1 MIRWLPFE
9 GIAALRFMREGWIQT
24 IFILV
29 GVSLGVAVT
38 VFETSILTGVQA
50 NFLKRVLT
58 SQAHIVLLPP
68 DEVARPLHDGP
79 GIVEDATLQRPN
91 QRLRSIDQWQTI
103 RATVAS
109 TPGVRVVASVAS
121 GAAMAVRG
129 DATASISI
137 IGAEPEDYFRIVRV
151 PDYIVAGTWRLTSDD
166 ILIGTD
172 LATLLGVTVGDRLFV
187 TGRSPT
193 PRALTITAIFD
204 LGSKGANLR
213 TTFVA
218 FRTGQSLLNLVGG
231 VTSLEI
237 AVADAFAAETIAQDL
252 SARTGVRAD
261 SWIKTNAQFF
271 TAVQAQNTSNIVISS
286 AVALSVA
293 FGVASV
299 LVVSVVQRGR
309 EIGILRAMGARRG
322 QVLLVFLLQGGVL
335 GFLGAVLG
343 SLIGAGLLLVWHDQV
358 RQTDGT
364 ELFPYVLDPL
374 LIGGTLAFASV
385 VGLLAGMAPA
395 MQAARLDPAVAIRG

>member
-1 MIRWLPFE
+1 MIPWLPFE
-9 GIAALRFMREGWIQT
+9 AIAALRFMREGWIQT

-38 VFETSILTGVQA
+38 VFESSVLTGVQA

-68 DEVARPLHDGP
+68 DEVARPLHP
-79 GIVEDATLQRPN
+79 EVIEDAAQQRPN

-103 RATVAS
+103 RQTVAA
-109 TPGVRVVASVAS
+109 TPGVRVVASVAA
-121 GAAMAVRG
+121 GAALAVRG
-129 DATASISI
+129 DATAAIAI
-137 IGAEPEDYFRIVRV
+137 TGAEPGDYFSIVRV
-151 PDYIVAGTWRLTSDD
+151 PDYIVQGTLRLTSDD

-172 LATLLGVTVGDRLFV
+172 LAILLGVTVGDRLVV
-187 TGRSPT
+187 TARTAT
-193 PRALTITAIFD
+193 PRALTITGIFD

-213 TTFVA
+213 STYVA
-218 FRTGQSLLNLVGG
+218 FRTAQSLLDLVGG

-237 AVADAFAAETIAQDL
+237 AVNDAFAAETIVQDL
-252 SARTGVRAD
+252 AARTGVRAD
-261 SWIKTNAQFF
+261 SWIKTNSQFF
-271 TAVQAQNTSNIVISS
+271 TAVQAQNTSNLVISAS
-286 AVALSVA
+286 VALSVA

-309 EIGILRAMGARRG
+309 EIGILRAMGARR
-322 QVLLVFLLQGGVL
+322 QQILLVFLIQGGVL
-335 GFLGAVLG
+335 GFLGAVIG
-343 SLIGAGLLLVWHDQV
+343 SALGAGLLLVWHDQV

-364 ELFPYVLDPL
+364 ELFPYILDPW
-374 LIGGTLAFASV
+374 LIGPTIAFAAL
-385 VGLLAGMAPA
+385 VGVLAGMAPA

>member
-1 MIRWLPFE
+1 MIGWLPFE
-9 GIAALRFMREGWIQT
+9 GVAALRFMREGWIQT
-24 IFILV
+24 VFILV

-38 VFETSILTGVQA
+38 VFESSVLSGVQA
-50 NFLKRVLT
+50 NFLRRVLT

-68 DEVARPLHDGP
+68 DEAARPLHAEP
-79 GIVEDATLQRPN
+79 GVTQDATLQRPN

-103 RATVAS
+103 RGVAAATR
-109 TPGVRVVASVAS
+109 GVGVVASVAS
-121 GAAMAVRG
+121 GAALAVRG
-129 DATASISI
+129 DATAAISV
-137 IGAEPEDYFRIVRV
+137 IGAEPDDYFRIVRV
-151 PDYIVAGTWRLTSDD
+151 SDYMTAGTLRLTSDD
-166 ILIGTD
+166 ILIGAD
-172 LATLLGVTVGDRLFV
+172 LALLLGVTVGDRLLV
-187 TGRSPT
+187 TARSDT
-193 PRALTITAIFD
+193 PRALTITGIFD

-218 FRTGQSLLNLVGG
+218 FRTGQSLLDLPGG

-252 SARTGVRAD
+252 AGRTGVRAD
-261 SWIKTNAQFF
+261 SWIRTNAQFF
-271 TAVQAQNTSNIVISS
+271 SAVQAQDISNIVISA

-322 QVLLVFLLQGGVL
+322 QILTVFLIQGGAL
-335 GFLGAVLG
+335 GVVGAGLG
-343 SLIGAGLLLVWHDQV
+343 SLMGAGLLLVWHDRV

-364 ELFPYVLDPL
+364 ELFPFILDPL
-374 LIGGTLAFASV
+374 LIGCTIAFAAI
-385 VGLLAGMAPA
+385 VGVLAGMAPA
-395 MQAARLDPAVAIRG
+395 LQAARLDPAAAIRG

>member
-38 VFETSILTGVQA
+38 VFESSVLTGVQA
-50 NFLKRVLT
+50 NFLRRVLT

-68 DEVARPLHDGP
+68 DEVARPLRAGP
-79 GIVEDATLQRPN
+79 GIVQDATLQRPN

-103 RATVAS
+103 RETVAA
-109 TPGVRVVASVAS
+109 TPGVRVIASVAA
-121 GAAMAVRG
+121 GAALAVRG
-129 DATASISI
+129 DATAAISI
-137 IGAEPEDYFRIVRV
+137 IGAEPADYFSIVRV
-151 PDYIVAGTWRLTSDD
+151 PDYIVAGALRLTSED

-172 LATLLGVTVGDRLFV
+172 LAILLGVAVGDRLVV
-187 TGRSPT
+187 TARSAT
-193 PRALTITAIFD
+193 SRSLTIAAIFD

-218 FRTGQSLLNLVGG
+218 FRTGQSLLNLAGG

-237 AVADAFAAETIAQDL
+237 AVQDAFTAETIAQDL
-252 SARTGVRAD
+252 AARTGVRAD

-271 TAVQAQNTSNIVISS
+271 TAVQAQNTSNIVISA

-322 QVLLVFLLQGGVL
+322 QVLVVFLIQGGAMGV
-335 GFLGAVLG
+335 LGAVLG
-343 SLIGAGLLLVWHDQV
+343 SLMGAGLLLIWHDQV
-358 RQTDGT
+358 RQTDGA
-364 ELFPYVLDPL
+364 ELFPFILDPL
-374 LIGGTLAFASV
+374 LIGGTIVFAAV
-385 VGLLAGMAPA
+385 VGVLAGMAPA

>member
-1 MIRWLPFE
+1 MIRWLPFA
-9 GIAALRFMREGWIQT
+9 GIAALRFMREGWVQT
-24 IFILV
+24 LFILV

-38 VFETSILTGVQA
+38 VFETSVLKGVQA
-50 NFLKRVLT
+50 NFLRRVLT

-68 DEVARPLHDGP
+68 DEVARALHAEAG
-79 GIVEDATLQRPN
+79 VTEDAALQRPN

-103 RATVAS
+103 RGTAS
-109 TPGVRVVASVAS
+109 AMPGIRVVATVAS
-121 GAAMAVRG
+121 GAALAVRG
-129 DATASISI
+129 DATAAISI
-137 IGAEPEDYFRIVRV
+137 VGAEPEDYFSIVRV
-151 PDYIVAGTWRLTSDD
+151 PDYVVAGTLRLTSDD

-172 LATLLGVTVGDRLFV
+172 LATLLGVTVGDRLLV
-187 TGRSPT
+187 TARTDT
-193 PRALTITAIFD
+193 PRSLTITAIFD

-218 FRTGQSLLNLVGG
+218 FRTGQSLLDLAGG

-237 AVADAFAAETIAQDL
+237 AVNDAFAAEAIAKDIA
-252 SARTGVRAD
+252 ARTGVRAD
-261 SWIKTNAQFF
+261 SWIMTNAQFF
-271 TAVQAQNTSNIVISS
+271 TAVQAQDTSNIVISA

-322 QVLLVFLLQGGVL
+322 QVLLVFLIQGGVL
-335 GFLGAVLG
+335 GIVGAALG
-343 SLIGAGLLLVWHDQV
+343 SLMGAGLLLVWHDRV

-364 ELFPYVLDPL
+364 ELFPFTLDPL
-374 LIGGTLAFASV
+374 LIGGTVVFAAL
-385 VGLLAGMAPA
+385 VGVLAGMAPA

>member
-38 VFETSILTGVQA
+38 VFESSVLSGVQA
-50 NFLKRVLT
+50 NFLRRVLT

-68 DEVARPLHDGP
+68 DEVARPLHDEP
-79 GIVEDATLQRPN
+79 GVIEDATLQRPN

-103 RATVAS
+103 RETVAA
-109 TPGVRVVASVAS
+109 TPGVRVIANIAA
-121 GAAMAVRG
+121 GAALAVRG
-129 DATASISI
+129 DATAAISI
-137 IGAEPEDYFRIVRV
+137 IGAEPEEYFGIVRV
-151 PDYIVAGTWRLTSDD
+151 PDYIVAGALRLSSDD

-172 LATLLGVTVGDRLFV
+172 LAILLGVTVGDRLLV
-187 TGRSPT
+187 TARSTTGRS
-193 PRALTITAIFD
+193 LTITGIFD
-204 LGSKGANLR
+204 LGMKAANLR

-218 FRTGQSLLNLVGG
+218 FRTGQSLLNLAGG
-231 VTSLEI
+231 VTSVEI
-237 AVADAFAAETIAQDL
+237 AVTEPFAAETIAQDIA
-252 SARTGVRAD
+252 ARTGVRAD

-271 TAVQAQNTSNIVISS
+271 TAIQAQNSSNIVISV

-322 QVLLVFLLQGGVL
+322 QILLVFLIQGGAL
-335 GFLGAVLG
+335 GTLGAMLG
-343 SLIGAGLLLVWHDQV
+343 SVLAAGLLLVWHDQV
-358 RQTDGT
+358 RQPNGA
-364 ELFPYVLDPL
+364 ELFPFILDPL
-374 LIGGTLAFASV
+374 LIGGTIAFAAI
-385 VGLLAGMAPA
+385 VGVLAGMAPA

>member
-1 MIRWLPFE
+1 
-9 GIAALRFMREGWIQT
+9 MREGWVQT
-24 IFILV
+24 LFILV

-38 VFETSILTGVQA
+38 VFETSVLKGVQA
-50 NFLKRVLT
+50 NFLRRVLT

-68 DEVARPLHDGP
+68 DEVARPLRAEAG
-79 GIVEDATLQRPN
+79 VTEDAALQRPN

-103 RATVAS
+103 RGTVAAM
-109 TPGVRVVASVAS
+109 PGIRVVASVAA
-121 GAAMAVRG
+121 GAALAVRG
-129 DATASISI
+129 DATAAISI
-137 IGAEPEDYFRIVRV
+137 IGAEPEEYFGIVRV
-151 PDYIVAGTWRLTSDD
+151 PEYIVAGRLRLASDD

-172 LATLLGVTVGDRLFV
+172 LATLLGVTVGDRLLV
-187 TGRSPT
+187 TARTDT
-193 PRALTITAIFD
+193 PRSLTITAIFD

-218 FRTGQSLLNLVGG
+218 FRTGQSLLDLAGG

-237 AVADAFAAETIAQDL
+237 AVNDAFAAEAIAQDIA
-252 SARTGVRAD
+252 ARTGVRAD
-261 SWIKTNAQFF
+261 SWIRTNAQFF
-271 TAVQAQNTSNIVISS
+271 TAVQAQDTSNIVISA

-322 QVLLVFLLQGGVL
+322 QVLLVFLIQGGVL
-335 GFLGAVLG
+335 GIVGAALG
-343 SLIGAGLLLVWHDQV
+343 SLMGAGLLLVWHDRV

-364 ELFPYVLDPL
+364 ELFPFTLDPL
-374 LIGGTLAFASV
+374 LIGGTMVFAAL
-385 VGLLAGMAPA
+385 VGVLAGMAPA
-395 MQAARLDPAVAIRG
+395 MQAARLDPALAIRG

>member
-1 MIRWLPFE
+1 VTRWLPFE

-24 IFILV
+24 IFILI

-38 VFETSILTGVQA
+38 VFESSVLSGVQA
-50 NFLKRVLT
+50 NFLRRVLT
-58 SQAHIVLLPP
+58 SQAHIVLLPS
-68 DEVARPLHDGP
+68 DEVARPLHDEP
-79 GIVEDATLQRPN
+79 GVIEDATLQRPN

-103 RATVAS
+103 RETAAA
-109 TPGVRVVASVAS
+109 TPGVRVIANVAA
-121 GAAMAVRG
+121 GAGLAVRG
-129 DATASISI
+129 DATAAISI
-137 IGAEPEDYFRIVRV
+137 IGAEPEDYFGIVRV
-151 PDYIVAGTWRLTSDD
+151 PDYIVAGAVRLTSDD

-172 LATLLGVTVGDRLFV
+172 LAILLGVTVGDRLLV
-187 TGRSPT
+187 TARSATGRS
-193 PRALTITAIFD
+193 LTITAIFD

-218 FRTGQSLLNLVGG
+218 FRTGQSLFNLLGG

-237 AVADAFAAETIAQDL
+237 AVTEPFAAETIAQDL
-252 SARTGVRAD
+252 AARTGVRAD

-271 TAVQAQNTSNIVISS
+271 TAIEAQNSSNIVISA

-322 QVLLVFLLQGGVL
+322 QILLLFLIQGGTL
-335 GFLGAVLG
+335 GIMGAMLG
-343 SLIGAGLLLVWHDQV
+343 SLMAAGLLLVWHDQV
-358 RQTDGT
+358 RQPDGT
-364 ELFPYVLDPL
+364 ELFPFILDPL
-374 LIGGTLAFASV
+374 LFGGTIAFAAI
-385 VGLLAGMAPA
+385 VGVLAGMAPA

>member
-1 MIRWLPFE
+1 MIGWLPFE

-38 VFETSILTGVQA
+38 VFETSVLSGVQA
-50 NFLKRVLT
+50 NFLRRVLT

-68 DEVARPLHDGP
+68 DEVARPLYDAP
-79 GIVEDATLQRPN
+79 GITEDATLQRPN

-103 RATVAS
+103 RQTVAMV
-109 TPGVRVVASVAS
+109 PGVRVVANVAA
-121 GAAMAVRG
+121 GAALAVRG
-129 DATASISI
+129 DATAAISI
-137 IGAEPEDYFRIVRV
+137 VGADPADYFSIVRL
-151 PDYIVAGTWRLTSDD
+151 PDYIVAGTLRLTSDD

-172 LATLLGVTVGDRLFV
+172 LATLLGVTVGDRLLV
-187 TGRSPT
+187 TARSAA
-193 PRALTITAIFD
+193 PRSLTITAIFD

-213 TTFVA
+213 STFVA
-218 FRTGQSLLNLVGG
+218 FRTGQSLLDIAGG

-237 AVADAFAAETIAQDL
+237 AVQDAFAAETIAQ
-252 SARTGVRAD
+252 AIAAQAGVRAD

-271 TAVQAQNTSNIVISS
+271 TAVQAQNTSNLVISAS
-286 AVALSVA
+286 VALSVA

-322 QVLLVFLLQGGVL
+322 QILLVFLIQGGAL
-335 GFLGAVLG
+335 GFVGAILG
-343 SLIGAGLLLVWHDQV
+343 SAMGAGLLLIWHAQV

-364 ELFPYVLDPL
+364 ELFPFVLDPM
-374 LIGGTLAFASV
+374 LIGGTILFAAV

>member
-24 IFILV
+24 LFILV

-38 VFETSILTGVQA
+38 VFESSVLTGVQA
-50 NFLKRVLT
+50 NFLRRVLT

-68 DEVARPLHDGP
+68 DEVARPLHAEAG
-79 GIVEDATLQRPN
+79 VTEDAALQQPN

-103 RATVAS
+103 RATVVA
-109 TPGVRVVASVAS
+109 TPGVRVIASVAS
-121 GAAMAVRG
+121 GAGLAVRG
-129 DATASISI
+129 DATAAISI
-137 IGAEPEDYFRIVRV
+137 IGAEPADYFSIVRV
-151 PDYIVAGTWRLTSDD
+151 PDYIVAGALRLASDD

-172 LATLLGVTVGDRLFV
+172 LATLLGVTVGDRLLV
-187 TGRSPT
+187 TARSST
-193 PRALTITAIFD
+193 PRSLTITAIFD

-231 VTSLEI
+231 VTSLEV
-237 AVADAFAAETIAQDL
+237 AVTDAFAAEIIARDIA
-252 SARTGVRAD
+252 ARTGVRAD
-261 SWIKTNAQFF
+261 SWIRTNAQFF
-271 TAVQAQNTSNIVISS
+271 TAVQAQNTSNIVISG

-322 QVLLVFLLQGGVL
+322 QVLLVFLFQGGAL
-335 GFLGAVLG
+335 GALGAVMG
-343 SLIGAGLLLVWHDQV
+343 SLMGAGLLLVWHDQV

-364 ELFPYVLDPL
+364 ELFPFILDPV
-374 LIGGTLAFASV
+374 LIGGTIAFAAV

-395 MQAARLDPAVAIRG
+395 LQAARLEPSVAIRG

>member
-1 MIRWLPFE
+1 MIGWLPFE

-38 VFETSILTGVQA
+38 VFQTSVLSGVQA
-50 NFLKRVLT
+50 NFLRRVLT

-68 DEVARPLHDGP
+68 DEVARPLQGGP
-79 GIVEDATLQRPN
+79 GIIVDATIQRPN
-91 QRLRSIDQWQTI
+91 QRLRSIDQWQTV
-103 RATVAS
+103 RQTVAA
-109 TPGVRVVASVAS
+109 TPGVRAVANVAA
-121 GAAMAVRG
+121 GAALAVRG
-129 DATASISI
+129 DATAAISI
-137 IGAEPEDYFRIVRV
+137 VGADPADYFSIVRL
-151 PDYIVAGTWRLTSDD
+151 PDYIVSGTLRLTSED

-172 LATLLGVTVGDRLFV
+172 LAILLGVTVGDRLLV
-187 TGRSPT
+187 TARSAT
-193 PRALTITAIFD
+193 PRSLTIAALFD
-204 LGSKGANLR
+204 LGSRGANLR
-213 TTFVA
+213 STFVA
-218 FRTGQSLLNLVGG
+218 FRTGQSLLDLAGG
-231 VTSLEI
+231 VTSLDI
-237 AVADAFAAETIAQDL
+237 AVQDAFAAETIAQDIA
-252 SARTGVRAD
+252 ARTGVRAD

-271 TAVQAQNTSNIVISS
+271 TAVQAQNTSNLVISAS
-286 AVALSVA
+286 VALSVA

-322 QVLLVFLLQGGVL
+322 QILVVFLIQGGVM
-335 GFLGAVLG
+335 GFLGAILG
-343 SLIGAGLLLVWHDQV
+343 SALGAGLLLVWHAQV

-364 ELFPYVLDPL
+364 ELFPFILDPM
-374 LIGGTLAFASV
+374 LIGGTILFAAV

>member
-1 MIRWLPFE
+1 MIGWLPFE

-38 VFETSILTGVQA
+38 VFETSVLSGVQA
-50 NFLKRVLT
+50 NFLRRVLT

-68 DEVARPLHDGP
+68 DEVARPLYDAP
-79 GIVEDATLQRPN
+79 GITEDATLQRPN

-103 RATVAS
+103 RQTVAMV
-109 TPGVRVVASVAS
+109 PGVRVVANVAA
-121 GAAMAVRG
+121 GAALAVRG
-129 DATASISI
+129 DATAAISI
-137 IGAEPEDYFRIVRV
+137 VGADPADYFSIVRL
-151 PDYIVAGTWRLTSDD
+151 PDYIVAGTLRLTSDD

-172 LATLLGVTVGDRLFV
+172 LATLLGVTVGDRLLV
-187 TGRSPT
+187 TARSAA
-193 PRALTITAIFD
+193 PRSLTITAIFD
-204 LGSKGANLR
+204 LGSKSANLR
-213 TTFVA
+213 STFVA
-218 FRTGQSLLNLVGG
+218 FRTGQSLLDIAGG

-237 AVADAFAAETIAQDL
+237 AVQDAFAAETIAQ
-252 SARTGVRAD
+252 AIAAQAGVRAD

-271 TAVQAQNTSNIVISS
+271 TAVQAQNTSNLVISAS
-286 AVALSVA
+286 VALSVA

-322 QVLLVFLLQGGVL
+322 QILLVFLIQGGAL
-335 GFLGAVLG
+335 GFVGAILG
-343 SLIGAGLLLVWHDQV
+343 SAMGAGLLLIWHAQV

-364 ELFPYVLDPL
+364 ELFPFVLDPM
-374 LIGGTLAFASV
+374 LIGGTILFAAV

>member
-1 MIRWLPFE
+1 VIRWLPFE

-38 VFETSILTGVQA
+38 VFESSVLSGVQA
-50 NFLKRVLT
+50 NFLRRVLT

-68 DEVARPLHDGP
+68 DEVARPLHDEP
-79 GIVEDATLQRPN
+79 GVIEDATLQRPN

-103 RATVAS
+103 RETVAA
-109 TPGVRVVASVAS
+109 TPGVRVIANIAA
-121 GAAMAVRG
+121 GAALAVRG
-129 DATASISI
+129 DATAAISI
-137 IGAEPEDYFRIVRV
+137 IGAEPEEYFGIVRV
-151 PDYIVAGTWRLTSDD
+151 PDYIVAGALRLSSDD

-172 LATLLGVTVGDRLFV
+172 LAILLGVTVGDRLLV
-187 TGRSPT
+187 TARSTTGRS
-193 PRALTITAIFD
+193 LTITGIFD
-204 LGSKGANLR
+204 LGMKAANLR

-218 FRTGQSLLNLVGG
+218 FRTGQSLLNLAGG
-231 VTSLEI
+231 VTSVEI
-237 AVADAFAAETIAQDL
+237 AVTEPFAAETIAQDIA
-252 SARTGVRAD
+252 ARTGVRAD

-271 TAVQAQNTSNIVISS
+271 TAIQAQNSSNIVISV

-322 QVLLVFLLQGGVL
+322 QILLVFLIQGGAL
-335 GFLGAVLG
+335 GTLGAMLG
-343 SLIGAGLLLVWHDQV
+343 SVLAAGLLLVWHDQV
-358 RQTDGT
+358 RQPNGA
-364 ELFPYVLDPL
+364 ELFPFILDPL
-374 LIGGTLAFASV
+374 LIGGTIAFAAI
-385 VGLLAGMAPA
+385 VGVLAGMAPA

>member
-1 MIRWLPFE
+1 MIPWLPFE
-9 GIAALRFMREGWIQT
+9 AIAALRFMREGWIQT

-38 VFETSILTGVQA
+38 VFESSVLTGVQA

-68 DEVARPLHDGP
+68 DEVARPLHP
-79 GIVEDATLQRPN
+79 EVIEDAAQQRPN

-103 RATVAS
+103 RQTVAA
-109 TPGVRVVASVAS
+109 TPGVRVVASVAA
-121 GAAMAVRG
+121 GAALAVRG
-129 DATASISI
+129 DATAAIAI
-137 IGAEPEDYFRIVRV
+137 TGAEPGDYFSIVRV
-151 PDYIVAGTWRLTSDD
+151 PDYLVQGRLRLTSDD

-172 LATLLGVTVGDRLFV
+172 LAILLGVTVGDRLVV
-187 TGRSPT
+187 TARTAT
-193 PRALTITAIFD
+193 PRALTITGIFD

-213 TTFVA
+213 STYVA
-218 FRTGQSLLNLVGG
+218 FRTAQSLLDLVGG

-237 AVADAFAAETIAQDL
+237 AVDDAFAAETIAQDL
-252 SARTGVRAD
+252 AARTGVRAD
-261 SWIKTNAQFF
+261 SWIKTNSQFF
-271 TAVQAQNTSNIVISS
+271 TAVQAQNTSNLVISAS
-286 AVALSVA
+286 VALSVA

-309 EIGILRAMGARRG
+309 EIGILRAMGARR
-322 QVLLVFLLQGGVL
+322 QQILLVFLIQGGVL
-335 GFLGAVLG
+335 GFLGAVIG
-343 SLIGAGLLLVWHDQV
+343 SALGAGLLLVWHDQV

-364 ELFPYVLDPL
+364 ELFPYLLDPW
-374 LIGGTLAFASV
+374 LIGPTIAFAAL
-385 VGLLAGMAPA
+385 VGVLAGMAPA